1 MGSRGGE
8 DVSGATDT
16 RIQRAEAIEIAKA
29 FVGEIEPYTDRLVVA
44 GSLRR
49 RLALI
54 GDIEVVC
61 VPKVETVALPVTD
74 LFGEKIEH
82 TDVDRLDERLG
93 QMLAVG
99 AVSKRLDANGSPR
112 WGLRLKYLLYQGAR
126 VDLFCPSAEQF
137 GWHLLIRTGPAQFS
151 RQLVVEKGKR
161 TKDGRPGLLP
171 PHLKPIDGWICE
183 RTSGY
188 RIPTP
193 DEKSVFDLFK
203 LPYREPWER
212 D

>member
-1 MGSRGGE
+1 MSA
-8 DVSGATDT
+8 VQT
-16 RIQRAEAIEIAKA
+16 RMERAHAIEIAKA
-29 FVGEIEPYTDRLVVA
+29 FVAEIEPHTDRLVVA

-54 GDIEVVC
+54 GDIEIVA
-61 VPKVETVALPVTD
+61 VPKVETVAIPVTD

-82 TDVDRLDERLG
+82 ADVDRLDERLG
-93 QMLAVG
+93 QMLTVG
-99 AVSKRLDANGSPR
+99 AVSKRLDTNGSPR
-112 WGLRLKYLLYQGAR
+112 WGSRLKYLLYQDAR

-137 GWHLLIRTGPAQFS
+137 GWHLLIRTGPAIFS

-171 PHLKPIDGWICE
+171 PSLKPIDGWICE

-193 DEKSVFDLFK
+193 DEKSVFELFK
-203 LPYREPWER
+203 LPYREPWRRE
-212 D
+212 